1 MVRIDAQGNGER
13 DTSFL
18 RGCHVARRACASES
32 VRFRERLCELASY
45 ILQADNGVC
54 RPASP
59 TALMEREEEEEE

>member
-32 VRFRERLCELASY
+32 VSASSPLTF

-59 TALMEREEEEEE
+59 TALMEREEEEEEE